1 MESEIPLSSEE
12 ELTESESDYLVPIP
26 SLRFKKRRHKRKRCL
41 DDEETESNHDNA
53 YKAPTRAVQTR
64 KRTFSSTLITNTTTT
79 TRSRRRA
86 VSNKPKNNKAKE
98 DTASLR
104 EDSDIELKPKKS
116 KTKKRKRGKKQNIFK
131 EPAPKR
137 VKRLKL

>member
-12 ELTESESDYLVPIP
+12 ELTESESDDLVPIP

-53 YKAPTRAVQTR
+53 YKAPTRAVKTR
-64 KRTFSSTLITNTTTT
+64 KRTFSSTQITNTTTT

-86 VSNKPKNNKAKE
+86 VSKVKPKNNKGKE
-98 DTASLR
+98 DTASLK

-116 KTKKRKRGKKQNIFK
+116 KPKNNKGKEDTASLK
-131 EPAPKR
+131 EDS
-137 VKRLKL
+137 